1 MMVHGVL
8 QQTINLI
15 TGMLVMIQE
24 ELGEEVHNLMI
35 FNNLL
40 KREGEVVEDP
50 GLALNVV
57 KKVICQEN
65 VHRVEAVQ
73 VLEEDLELVLNVV
86 KKVICLVNVPREE
99 EVVAQ
104 ELASNAA
111 KKVIYQEIVHKEV
124 EVVEV
129 EVQEHVLNVEKRVI
143 YREIAHR
150 VEEVVA
156 RELASNVEKR
166 AIWQGNVL
174 ILNQIEVV
182 SVIVDVAEDE
192 VVEVEVALVKTMFL
206 IMIKS
211 MIQILHLLVDGHQM
225 VLQLKHGVVQA
236 LMQMLGIMLRPHR
249 ISKHLHGMHQ
259 LHLVLSKNRM
269 MLGELLQ
276 MKKLLKNLNGMP
288 LLCKVSQ

>member
-1 MMVHGVL
+1 MMLGEQLPVMMVHGVL

-24 ELGEEVHNLMI
+24 ELGEEVHNLMT

-50 GLALNVV
+50 GLA
-57 KKVICQEN
+57 
-65 VHRVEAVQ
+65 
-73 VLEEDLELVLNVV
+73 LNVV

-156 RELASNVEKR
+156 QELASNVEKK
-166 AIWQGNVL
+166 AIRQGNVL

-182 SVIVDVAEDE
+182 LVIVDVAEDE

-236 LMQMLGIMLRPHR
+236 LMQMLGIMLRPQR